1 MNKQEEITDLLSKI
15 KRKYAAG
22 EFEKYI
28 EYIRFPH
35 FKNLAENTKIVFDFP
50 FTVFTGLNGSGK
62 SSALHAIFGAP
73 NYYNTGNYWFSTQI
87 DPINDSEARS
97 CHIHGYKNGSGTIVE
112 AIKQRIGTKKGADYW
127 EPARPIKKYGMVPLD
142 AKNRGRNPAIE
153 KKVIYLDFRAE
164 LSAFDQFFYFG
175 KFKAS
180 KIFAKKQDSL
190 RYYSKYIKEAIDNN
204 TVITYRTS
212 RTNKIPEQLVPNTV
226 KTIARILG
234 KTYDECILLVHNFYG
249 PEGLTAYFRTKGGNY
264 SEAYAGRGEFAV
276 VKLVSE
282 VINAEK
288 YSLILLDEPE
298 VSLHPGAQEEL
309 KIFLLQNVLA
319 KKLQVI
325 ISTHAP
331 KFVEY
336 LPDEAIKLF
345 LQDASYK
352 FIVKPK
358 CNYLEAFQS
367 IGVELREGDKN
378 IIIVEDSTAKLIVDR
393 VLKELGSDYILLF
406 NVKFFPGGSDVIYKK
421 AVGYAEE
428 DEKYKFILLDGDQRK
443 DKFNPTTFTQAEAV
457 DFNFIKSKVEFETGI
472 RFETLEFRVNGVNGS
487 GDVEQKIQGAT
498 KYLHY
503 LYTNMG
509 YLPGNIPEE
518 MLWDEEYVIATIT
531 LLRKAIPTFTANY
544 KKNIM
549 AFAEALFG
557 DKGSNSVESAKKILL
572 GEMIAKNSEVYQN
585 LVETLVA
592 FKGIVDSSV
601 S

>member
-1 MNKQEEITDLLSKI
+1 MTKQEEIANLLTRI
-15 KRKYAAG
+15 KEKHTAG
-22 EFEKYI
+22 EFNNYI

-35 FKNLAENTKIVFDFP
+35 FKNLAENTKIDFNFP

-73 NYYNTGNYWFSTQI
+73 NQYSTGNYWFSTQV
-87 DPINDSEARS
+87 DPIDDSQARP
-97 CHIHGYKNGSGTIVE
+97 CHIHGYKNGSGHTVE

-127 EPARPIKKYGMVPLD
+127 EPTRPVIKYGMTPLD
-142 AKNRGRNPAIE
+142 KKNRGRNPAIE

-175 KFKAS
+175 KFRVS
-180 KIFAKKQDSL
+180 NRFPKKQDSL
-190 RYYSKYIKEAIDNN
+190 RYYSKYLKEAIDNN
-204 TVITYRTS
+204 SIVTYRKT
-212 RTNKIPEQLVPNTV
+212 RTNKRPVHLAANIV
-226 KTIARILG
+226 KCIAKILG
-234 KTYDECILLVHNFYG
+234 KTYDECLLLVHNFYG

-282 VINAEK
+282 IINAER
-288 YSLILLDEPE
+288 YSLIILDEPE

-309 KIFLLQNVLA
+309 KVFLLQNVLA
-319 KKLQVI
+319 KKLQVM

-367 IGVELREGDKN
+367 IGVELRDGEKN
-378 IIIVEDSTAKLIVDR
+378 VIIVEDVTAKLIVDR
-393 VLKELGSDYILLF
+393 VLKELGSDYQLLF

-428 DEKYKFILLDGDQRK
+428 EEKNKFILLDGDQLR
-443 DKFNPTTFTQAEAV
+443 DKFDPSLFTQIEVV
-457 DFNFIKSKVEFETGI
+457 DFNFLKEKVESETGI
-472 RFETLEFRVNGVNGS
+472 GFDKLEFRINGINGV
-487 GDVEQKIQGAT
+487 GDVNQKIQGSL
-498 KYLHY
+498 KYLAY
-503 LYTNMG
+503 LYTNLG

-518 MLWDEEYVIATIT
+518 TIWDAAFVAKSIGTTGKPLPIFST
-531 LLRKAIPTFTANY
+531 DY
-544 KKNIM
+544 KRNIM
-549 AFAEALFG
+549 AFADAMFE
-557 DKGSNSVESAKKILL
+557 DQSSSSVESAKRMLL
-572 GEMIAKNSEVYQN
+572 GEMIATKGPNYQN
-585 LVETLVA
+585 LANTLTV
-592 FKGIVDSSV
+592 FKGVATA
-601 S
+601 